1 MIYTVTFN
9 PSLDYICTVDDFKV
23 GYTNRTTTE
32 KMFAGGK
39 GINVSIVL
47 NNLGY
52 ENTALGFVAGFTG
65 REIERMLEEKNV
77 KTDFITLENGHS
89 RINMKLISDDG
100 TEVNGIG
107 VDISKEKLD
116 ELFLQLDNINDGD
129 VLVLGGSIPKAV
141 SDDIYGV
148 ILERVKNKKILTVV
162 DATKDLLVKSLQYKP
177 FLIKPNKHELE
188 EIFRA
193 EIKTEIKTTEDIIF
207 YGKKLQEKGA
217 KNVLISL
224 GGDGAVL
231 VTENNEVYQDK
242 VKGGKLVNSVGA
254 GDSMVAG
261 FVAGYLEKED
271 YLHAFRLGLST
282 GSASAF
288 SENLATKEEVLSIFE
303 SFK

>member
-32 KMFAGGK
+32 TMFPGGK

-47 NNLGY
+47 NNLGF

-65 REIERMLEEKNV
+65 QEIEKMLKEKNV
-77 KTDFITLENGHS
+77 TTDFITLENGHS
-89 RINMKLISDDG
+89 RINMKLISTDG
-100 TEVNGIG
+100 TEINGIG
-107 VDISKEKLD
+107 VDVSKEKLGK
-116 ELFLQLDNINDGD
+116 LFEQIDSIEDGD
-129 VLVLGGSIPKAV
+129 VLVLGGSIPK
-141 SDDIYGV
+141 SISNDIYGE
-148 ILERVKNKKILTVV
+148 ILERISQKKILTIV
-162 DATKDLLVKSLQYKP
+162 DATKELLVKSLHHKP

-188 EIFRA
+188 ELFQ
-193 EIKTEIKTTEDIIF
+193 TEIKTTDELIV

-217 KNVLISL
+217 RNVLISL

-231 VTENNEVYQDK
+231 ITENNEVFQDK
-242 VKGGKLVNSVGA
+242 VKQGKLINSVGA

-261 FVAGYLEKED
+261 FIAGYLEKQD
-271 YLHAFRLGLST
+271 YLHAFRMGLST

-288 SENLATKEEVLSIFE
+288 SENLATKDEVLNILKQFN
-303 SFK
+303 